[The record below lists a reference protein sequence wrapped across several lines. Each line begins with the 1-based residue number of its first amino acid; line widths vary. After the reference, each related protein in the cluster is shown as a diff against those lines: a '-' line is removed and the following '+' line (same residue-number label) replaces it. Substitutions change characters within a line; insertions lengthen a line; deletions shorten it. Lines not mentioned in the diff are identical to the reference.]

1 MSETELTMHRPLT
14 PEELNQSLA
23 RRDRPTPPKQPSEAD
38 TFRMLGSFVQT
49 RIDKATAPLKEE
61 IEKLKKTI
69 EQRRY
74 VGVWATGKYYEG
86 NMVTLD
92 GSIFHCNVAETTQ
105 RPGTG
110 PDWTLAIKRG
120 QNGRDGV
127 DANRRPTMQ
136 RSG

>member
-1 MSETELTMHRPLT
+1 MSETELTMHRPLK

-61 IEKLKKTI
+61 IEKLKRTI
-69 EQRRY
+69 EQCRY

-86 NMVTLD
+86 QFCTFD
-92 GSIFHCNVAETTQ
+92 GSMWHCNVDGTEQ

-120 QNGRDGV
+120 Q
-127 DANRRPTMQ
+127 DARQPTMQ
-136 RSG
+136 RSRRVMS